1 MKNNVLLIGMFAL
14 ASIAFAGGKTYD
26 ITISKA
32 AKAGS
37 VSLPAGEYQL
47 KVEGANAIFTDSH
60 HKTFTTAIKI
70 EAAAPKKYQF
80 TAVDSTEA
88 GATDLIHSI
97 SLGGSTTK
105 IDFLEPVSAGN

>member
-1 MKNNVLLIGMFAL
+1 MKNSLLIGVFAL
-14 ASIAFAGGKTYD
+14 ASIAFAGSKTYD

-32 AKAGS
+32 AKAGT

-47 KVEGANAIFTDSH
+47 KVDGTTAVFTDRH
-60 HKTFTTAIKI
+60 HKSFTTSIKV
-70 EAAAPKKYQF
+70 ETVGAKKFQF

-97 SLGGSTTK
+97 TLGGSTTK
-105 IDFLEPVSAGN
+105 IDFIEPTSAGN

>member
-1 MKNNVLLIGMFAL
+1 MKNSLLIGVFAL
-14 ASIAFAGGKTYD
+14 ASIAFAGSKSYD

-37 VSLPAGEYQL
+37 VSLPAGDYQL
-47 KVEGANAIFTDSH
+47 KVDGTNAVFTDKH
-60 HKTFTTAIKI
+60 HKSFTTSIKL
-70 EAAAPKKYQF
+70 ESATKKFQF

-97 SLGGSTTK
+97 TLAGSTTK
-105 IDFLEPVSAGN
+105 IDFVEPVSAGN